1 MKISRREAIS
11 PVIATIIIIAV
22 TIAISLA
29 VAAWLMGLW
38 SGFVGGPK
46 ITASLVNI
54 TADKSGSAI
63 YAYVNFINTGSA
75 ADKVAPTAV
84 TLRIG
89 GNVTT
94 CSTIDGVSTELTISP
109 TPPDKPVI
117 AKFVFK
123 VSSTTAES
131 AVGYTGTIEIR
142 FTSGNTIILTGSIIK
157 KPS

>member
-46 ITASLVNI
+46 ITASLVKISYNSDEETI
-54 TADKSGSAI
+54 SAD
-63 YAYVNFINTGSA
+63 VNFINTGTA
-75 ADKVAPTAV
+75 ADRISSPTAV

-89 GNVTT
+89 GKTYT
-94 CSTIDGVSTELTISP
+94 CGSIAPTDATIKP
-109 TPPDKPVI
+109 TPPDNPTQLTFTFTDI
-117 AKFVFK
+117 DINP
-123 VSSTTAES
+123 
-131 AVGYTGTIEIR
+131 VGYTATIEIR
-142 FTSGNTIILTGSIIK
+142 LMSGNTIVLTGSVI
-157 KPS
+157 SV